1 MIKSLLKRH
10 YFEKTLLS
18 SGHHQIRHQQMSMQS
33 EYSPQ
38 QIESQVQAD
47 WAKHQVFKATQDD
60 SKPKFYCLS
69 MLPYP
74 SGKLHMGHVRNYTI
88 GDVIARYQRM
98 QGNNV
103 LQPMGW
109 DSFGMPAENAAIKQ
123 GAAPAKWTHEN
134 IKDMRGELERLGFGY
149 DWTREVT
156 TCEPEY
162 YRWEQWFF
170 TRLIK
175 KGLAYKKIS
184 AVNWCPT
191 DQTVLA
197 NEQVVDGCCWRCDTP
212 VERKDMSQWFLK
224 ITAYA
229 EELLAD
235 LDKLE
240 GWPEQVKVMQ
250 RNWIGRSEGLEIAFE
265 VVDDQA
271 STPLSKTAL
280 KVYTT
285 RPDTLMG
292 ATYLAIAASH
302 PLAQQASQQSLNPQ
316 QAQLAE
322 FIESCKQVS
331 TAEADVATMEK
342 RGVPTGL
349 QAIHPVTGEHLP
361 IWCAN
366 FVLMEYGTG
375 AVMSV
380 PAHDERDH
388 AFALTYDLPIKQ
400 VILPDA
406 TLETDV
412 QAKAFTGKGRLVN
425 SGNFDGLDFKA
436 AFEAIAQY
444 LEKKGAARRQV
455 NYRLRDWGVSRQ
467 RYWGAPIPAMTTE
480 AGEVVSVADADLPVR
495 LPTDVDLQGASTQDA
510 DAGLT
515 QHPLKQHPD
524 FAPREQDGRTLY
536 PETDTFDTFMESS
549 WYYARYCSPHSDN
562 AMLDS
567 QEANYWL
574 PVDQYVGGI
583 EHAVMHLLYA
593 RFFHKL
599 MRDAGLVDSDEPF
612 KNLLCQGMVLSEAY
626 YRVASDGSKEWI
638 SPEAVELARDDKGQ
652 VLTAKHRQSGEELLS
667 AGVSKMSKSKNNGV
681 EPMPVVERYGADTI
695 RLYSMFAAPPEM
707 SLEWTDSGMQ
717 GAYKFLN
724 RLWRFAYELN
734 TEEGINTVT
743 LPLSSELTQ
752 ALTDDLKAV
761 RLKTHSTIQKV
772 REDVGR
778 RYHFNTA
785 IAAIMELLNQVQ
797 KLDLTAGEYTQ
808 KVAFEAL
815 DAMVRMLSPIA
826 PHISQA
832 LWQNMQ
838 YEGWV
843 LDATWP
849 EVDES
854 ALVRDQL
861 EWVVQV
867 NGKVRARML
876 LPAAAADEVE
886 VLAQQEPNVQRFL
899 EGKTVR
905 KVIIVPGKLVNIVVG

>member
-1 MIKSLLKRH
+1 
-10 YFEKTLLS
+10 
-18 SGHHQIRHQQMSMQS
+18 MQS

-38 QIESQVQAD
+38 QIEAQVQAD
-47 WAKHQVFKATQDD
+47 WATHQVFKATQDD
-60 SKPKFYCLS
+60 NKPKFYCLS

-134 IKDMRGELERLGFGY
+134 IKDMRAELERLGFGY

-170 TRLIK
+170 TRLVE
-175 KGLAYKKIS
+175 KGLAYKKVS
-184 AVNWCPT
+184 AVNWCPA

-240 GWPEQVKVMQ
+240 GWPEQVKTMQ

-265 VVDDQA
+265 VADDKA
-271 STPLSKTAL
+271 SLPL

-292 ATYLAIAASH
+292 ATYLAIAATH
-302 PLAQQASQQSLNPQ
+302 PLAQQASQQSSNPQ

-322 FIESCKQVS
+322 FIESCKQMS

-342 RGVPTGL
+342 RGVSTGL
-349 QAIHPVTGEHLP
+349 QAIHPVTGERLP

-388 AFALTYDLPIKQ
+388 AFALAYNLPMTQ
-400 VILPDA
+400 VIAPDA
-406 TLETDV
+406 PAEVDI
-412 QAKAFTGKGRLVN
+412 QAEAFTGKGRLVN

-444 LEKKGAARRQV
+444 LQKKGAARRQV

-467 RYWGAPIPAMTTE
+467 RYWGAPIPVMTTAE
-480 AGEVVSVADADLPVR
+480 GEVVPVADADLPVR
-495 LPTDVDLQGASTQDA
+495 LPTDVDLQGANVQGANVQGANSVGDNVQGVNGVGA
-510 DAGLT
+510 GGLT

-524 FAPREQDGRTLY
+524 FAPREQNGRILY

-549 WYYARYCSPHSDN
+549 WYYARYCSPHTDN

-626 YRVASDGSKEWI
+626 YRVAADGSKEWI
-638 SPEAVELARDDKGQ
+638 APDDVELERDDKGKVVQ
-652 VLTAKHRQSGEELLS
+652 AKHRQSGEALIC

-681 EPMPVVERYGADTI
+681 EPMPVVARYGADTI
-695 RLYSMFAAPPEM
+695 RLYSMFAAPPEL

-724 RLWRFAYELN
+724 RLWRFAHEWHAVA
-734 TEEGINTVT
+734 GPQGAVP
-743 LPLSSELTQ
+743 LPLSPEFTQ
-752 ALTDDLKAV
+752 TLTDDLKAV

-797 KLDLTAGEYTQ
+797 KLDLTAGTHTQ
-808 KVAFEAL
+808 QVAFEAL

-826 PHISQA
+826 PHICQV
-832 LWQNMQ
+832 LWQSMG

-849 EVDES
+849 DVDDS

-867 NGKVRARML
+867 NGKVRARMS
-876 LPAAAADEVE
+876 LPAVAASDEVE
-886 VLAQQEPNVQRFL
+886 ALALKEPNVQRFL

-905 KVIIVPGKLVNIVVG
+905 KVIVVPGKLVNIVVG